1 MHEGDF
7 NVPTLLDE
15 TSLLFV
21 QTIHYV
27 SCWRSNM
34 PVAGVFITKLKRVL
48 SDSGRLM
55 TGPEPE
61 SPRKP

>member
-1 MHEGDF
+1 
-7 NVPTLLDE
+7 
-15 TSLLFV
+15 
-21 QTIHYV
+21 
-27 SCWRSNM
+27 M
-34 PVAGVFITKLKRVL
+34 PLAGVFITKQKRVL